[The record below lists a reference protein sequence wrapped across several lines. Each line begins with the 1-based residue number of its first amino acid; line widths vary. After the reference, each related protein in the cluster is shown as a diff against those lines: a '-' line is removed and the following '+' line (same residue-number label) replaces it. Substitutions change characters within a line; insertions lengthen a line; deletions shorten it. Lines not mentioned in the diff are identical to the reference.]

1 MPRKY
6 MKFHYSRSFSPHF
19 FYRFSLLLFSNKSVL
34 EAKKMSQLFSHKFN
48 GYLYNCLVA

>member
-6 MKFHYSRSFSPHF
+6 MKIILVHSLLIS

-48 GYLYNCLVA
+48 SYLYNCLVA